1 MGNTRIVRMEGL
13 GSEIA
18 AGICAAMLRCADIA

>member
-1 MGNTRIVRMEGL
+1 MGNTRVIMMEGL
-13 GSEIA
+13 VGEIA